1 MIQFSTQNV
10 GWISAAHPP
19 KPLSTMR
26 LLVDALSLIH
36 PTKPPDYHK
45 VPPVKHGLV
54 NRPSDWPWSSFS
66 NAVNKGWYEAS
77 WGAEVPVT
85 ITGMDYE

>member
-19 KPLSTMR
+19 KPLSTIR

-36 PTKPPDYHK
+36 PTKLPDYHK
-45 VPPVKHGLV
+45 DPFDRMLICKAMAQDLTILTNDAFIQQYPVKTL
-54 NRPSDWPWSSFS
+54 WS
-66 NAVNKGWYEAS
+66 
-77 WGAEVPVT
+77 
-85 ITGMDYE
+85 